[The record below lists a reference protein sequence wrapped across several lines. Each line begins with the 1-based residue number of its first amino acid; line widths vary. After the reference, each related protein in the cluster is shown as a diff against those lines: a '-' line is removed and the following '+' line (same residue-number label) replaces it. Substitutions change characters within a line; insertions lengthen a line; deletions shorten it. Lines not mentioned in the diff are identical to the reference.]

1 MRGVIESRRRWHL
14 CRAKR
19 SATFEETKRLL
30 FPEMTR
36 RLRGVLNHDVRVL
49 RHGKNP
55 VLLGLA
61 LFFADF
67 ADFAVAT
74 VAVRAFVA
82 LQPL

>member
-1 MRGVIESRRRWHL
+1 
-14 CRAKR
+14 
-19 SATFEETKRLL
+19 
-30 FPEMTR
+30 MTR

-67 ADFAVAT
+67 ADFADFVDFAVAR